1 MRLLRRNLR
10 SIWYQLLQG
19 QTAQVDADGFETGET
34 AVSYSDPF
42 PLVCSVSPASGDIL
56 GETFGTLADYDK
68 VIITD
73 DLSCPI
79 DEHSILYV
87 DVDISQNHDYV
98 VKRVAKSLN
107 FIAYAVSK
115 VGNA

>member
-1 MRLLRRNLR
+1 MKLLRRNMR
-10 SIWYQLLQG
+10 SIWYRLFQG
-19 QTAQVDADGFETGET
+19 QTAQIDADGFETGET
-34 AVSYSDPF
+34 TISYSDPF
-42 PLVCSVSPASGDIL
+42 ELSCSVSPASGDIL
-56 GETFGTLADYDK
+56 ADTFGTVETYDK

-79 DEHSILYV
+79 DENSVLFV
-87 DVDISQNHDYV
+87 DVDVSGNHDYV

-115 VGNA
+115 VGN

>member
-1 MRLLRRNLR
+1 MKLLRRNLR
-10 SIWYQLLQG
+10 SIWYRLFQG
-19 QTAQVDADGFETGET
+19 QTAQMDADGFETGET
-34 AVSYSDPF
+34 TVSYSDPIS
-42 PLVCSVSPASGDIL
+42 LLCSVSPASGDIL
-56 GETFGTLADYDK
+56 ADTFGTVETYDK

-79 DEHSILYV
+79 DENSILFV
-87 DVDISQNHDYV
+87 DADTSGTHDYV

-115 VGNA
+115 VGN